1 MQLKKL
7 SLGQSKSTQE
17 IQEYDTGK
25 YALKLDLS
33 NVLFG
38 MYAIDDGQ
46 FLVNYN
52 GHYITAIFLDRK
64 LNKVLQLNISNEEKE
79 QLSNILISG
88 YFYEA
93 ICRAGVPASILTDNL
108 NILKE
113 FVHKFLQQWNVSLPY
128 EFTLIIPRIE
138 EYSRGTCIRGTW
150 FLQGSSGNYEIGL
163 SIKNDIFLRS
173 GEKTYYLLQPNILK
187 SPQLSNQL
195 SNTKIGAAEK
205 ALYWTMLA
213 NLHFK
218 VGHGDDIFCL
228 QKDFKG
234 FLKSEEYYE
243 DSDIW
248 YLDDPNEWFKTS
260 NTIRKLLKADNVE
273 DVLLTSKKLKEIY
286 SQKKHYPYA

>member
-1 MQLKKL
+1 MQLKRL
-7 SLGQSKSTQE
+7 SLGQSKSIQE

-33 NVLFG
+33 NALFG

-52 GHYITAIFLDRK
+52 GHYITARFLDRK

-113 FVHKFLQQWNVSLPY
+113 FVHKFLQPWNVSLPY
-128 EFTLIIPRIE
+128 EFTLIIPQIE
-138 EYSRGTCIRGTW
+138 KYSGGTCVKRDC

-173 GEKTYYLLQPNILK
+173 GEKTYYLLQPDILK

-205 ALYWTMLA
+205 ALYWIMLA
-213 NLHFK
+213 NLHFE
-218 VGHGDDIFCL
+218 VGYGDDIFCL

-234 FLKSEEYYE
+234 FLKYEEYYD

-248 YLDDPNEWFKTS
+248 YPDDPNEWFKTS

-286 SQKKHYPYA
+286 SQKKHYPYK

>member
-33 NVLFG
+33 NALFG

-52 GHYITAIFLDRK
+52 GPYITTRILDRK
-64 LNKVLQLNISNEEKE
+64 LNKVLQLNVSNEEKE
-79 QLSNILISG
+79 QLSNILISS

-93 ICRAGVPASILTDNL
+93 ICRSGAPIFILTDNL
-108 NILKE
+108 NIIKE

-128 EFTLIIPRIE
+128 EFTLIIPQIE
-138 EYSRGTCIRGTW
+138 EYSNRIHIKRNC
-150 FLQGSSGNYEIGL
+150 FLQGSNGNYEIGL
-163 SIKNDIFLRS
+163 TFKNDIFLHN
-173 GEKTYYLLQPNILK
+173 GEKTYYLLQPDILK
-187 SPQLSNQL
+187 SHQLSG
-195 SNTKIGAAEK
+195 TKIGVAEK
-205 ALYWTMLA
+205 AFYWTMLA
-213 NLHFK
+213 NMHFK
-218 VGHGDDIFCL
+218 VGHGNDIFCL

-234 FLKSEEYYE
+234 FLKFEEYYE

-248 YLDDPNEWFKTS
+248 YPEDPNEWFKTS
-260 NTIRKLLKADNVE
+260 NTIRKFLKADNVE
-273 DVLLTSKKLKEIY
+273 DVLLISKKLKEIY
-286 SQKKHYPYA
+286 S